1 MHQYSGIDVY
11 LSSRVEERLNNFTE
25 QELLDKTTFII
36 CFSERKM
43 DEHSLVHHSGYK
55 VRSFRRYYGTR
66 SRGKSCTYHQQVLAE
81 LNNTP

>member
-43 DEHSLVHHSGYK
+43 DEHSLVPVSYTHLTLPTIYS
-55 VRSFRRYYGTR
+55 V
-66 SRGKSCTYHQQVLAE
+66 
-81 LNNTP
+81 